1 MTVVYSKWPAKV
13 MKSKWRISKY
23 LTDPTAIVS
32 AATGHNFVSIGC
44 EGYTDPKNEKNIAI
58 EREVAQHI
66 VDLHNAQLG
75 K

>member
-1 MTVVYSKWPAKV
+1 MRVEYSHWPASV
-13 MKSKWRISKY
+13 MKSKWSSGK

-32 AATGHNFVSIGC
+32 EVTGHNFINVGC
-44 EGYTDPKNEKNIAI
+44 EGFAGSEKNITI

-66 VDLHNAQLG
+66 VDLHNSQLR

>member
-1 MTVVYSKWPAKV
+1 MRVEYSKWPAKV
-13 MKSKWRISKY
+13 MKSKWKVGA

-32 AATGHNFVSIGC
+32 EATGHNFADVGC
-44 EGYTDPKNEKNIAI
+44 EGFVGSEKNIAI

-66 VDLHNAQLG
+66 VDLHNAQLR